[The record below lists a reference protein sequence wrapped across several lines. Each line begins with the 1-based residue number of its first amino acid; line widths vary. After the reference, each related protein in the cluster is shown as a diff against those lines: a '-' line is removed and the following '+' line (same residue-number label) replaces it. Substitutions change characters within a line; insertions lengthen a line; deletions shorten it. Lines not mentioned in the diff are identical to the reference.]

1 MLRHPSRTTLATLL
15 GATLLTGGSA
25 VPAVAGSVSID
36 CDVTNQRT
44 SVETSDFRDAVAAAQ
59 AGDTLVID
67 GVCEAAN
74 VEIDQRLTL
83 RGADSDARLQAP
95 LDTRA
100 LHITGGPVTIN
111 DLDVFGGRVLGRG
124 GAIWIYEGSL
134 TMRRSDIVGG
144 QSVATDAGVAA
155 GGGIAVDRESRLTL
169 IQSSVTDN
177 VADSPISGR
186 AAMGGGLWVGD
197 TARAT
202 VVNTTIA
209 ENVAR
214 SPLYSAEGGGIATTG
229 EVTLIHVTIVDNEAT
244 AEGGTGREQGGGIR
258 SILADVTV
266 DSSIIARNTAAS
278 GPDCW
283 GEQTSAGHNLVRNR
297 RGCDGFK
304 AGKKHDIVGTKDAP
318 ISAKLGVLGWH
329 GGTTRSVLVKAGSPV
344 IDAAG
349 RAPCE
354 RKVDQRG
361 IARPQGA
368 RCDIGSFE
376 KQG

>member
-1 MLRHPSRTTLATLL
+1 VPFGVILL
-15 GATLLTGGSA
+15 SGAFVA
-25 VPAVAGSVSID
+25 PVAAGSVSID

-44 SVETSDFRDAVAAAQ
+44 TVETSDFADAVADAQ
-59 AGDTLVID
+59 AGDTLVVD
-67 GVCEAAN
+67 GVCESAN
-74 VEIDQRLTL
+74 VTIDRRLTL
-83 RGADSDARLQAP
+83 RGADTDARLQAP
-95 LDTRA
+95 IDTRA
-100 LHITGGPVTIN
+100 LHITGGPVAIN

-124 GAIWIYEGSL
+124 GAIWLYEGSL
-134 TMRRSDIVGG
+134 TMRRSDVVGG

-155 GGGIAVDRESRLTL
+155 GGGIAVDRESTLTL
-169 IQSSVTDN
+169 IQSSITDN
-177 VADSPISGR
+177 VADSQDPTR

-197 TARAT
+197 TGRAT
-202 VVNTTIA
+202 VVNSTIA

-214 SPLYSAEGGGIATTG
+214 SPQYSAEGGGISVSG
-229 EVTLIHVTIVDNEAT
+229 RLTLIHATIVDNEAT
-244 AEGGTGREQGGGIR
+244 GEGGDGREQGGGIR
-258 SILADVTV
+258 TLGDVTV
-266 DSSIIARNTAAS
+266 DSSIIARNNAAS

-304 AGKKHDIVGTKDAP
+304 VGKKHDIVGTKDAP
-318 ISAKLGVLGWH
+318 ISVKLGVLGWH
-329 GGTTRSVLVKAGSPV
+329 GGTTRTVLVKAGSPA

-361 IARPQGA
+361 VDRPQGQ

-376 KQG
+376 KRP